1 VIKAVQ
7 MASLERLRELGETAA
22 EQAVEPF
29 ANLDIH
35 FLCGQEIGSSQ
46 YWWALVL
53 QSGTVEQTY
62 SYPLNTHLFF
72 ERDLLVVDIFKALM
86 TGAIRDFLM
95 LRGTDT

>member
-1 VIKAVQ
+1 
-7 MASLERLRELGETAA
+7 MASLERIRELGETAA
-22 EQAVEPF
+22 EQAVEHY

-46 YWWALVL
+46 FWWALVL

-72 ERDLLVVDIFKALM
+72 EWDNVVVDIFKAM
-86 TGAIRDFLM
+86 MIGAIRDFLM
-95 LRGTDT
+95 LRGTDP